1 MQIELCSFYLSREQ
15 AVKLHWSLTLIKSSQ
30 QRLILIFAE
39 NKLMF
44 VGKIANL
51 LAHWMRF
58 FCITLLQ
65 VYDRGFLL
73 NFDIINLLVGFS
85 NCISYYHRV
94 AKK

>member
-1 MQIELCSFYLSREQ
+1 
-15 AVKLHWSLTLIKSSQ
+15 
-30 QRLILIFAE
+30 
-39 NKLMF
+39 MF